1 MVCSITLKHPS
12 VIVFAWNLVIISS
25 SMSLDNDCFSLLLW
39 LRYHLTTY
47 EVSYDPNLL
56 AEVSIVNFQSIIKL
70 QVWGIMSNCM
80 ANCFFLAQ
88 VCKSGFKVYSKE
100 FEHCCAKKFK
110 VWTKLGESKLLLK
123 TSGRSLRWAQ
133 DRFFGHNNYPT
144 LVIASR

>member
-1 MVCSITLKHPS
+1 MVCSISLKHPS

-25 SMSLDNDCFSLLLW
+25 SMSLDNDHFSLLLC
-39 LRYHLTTY
+39 LRYWFTTY

-56 AEVSIVNFQSIIKL
+56 VEVSIVNFQSIIKL

-100 FEHCCAKKFK
+100 FEHCCAKKLK

-133 DRFFGHNNYPT
+133 DRFCGHNNYPT